1 MLGTVVALALFS
13 ISSINRVAYLGNEY
27 SSNTL
32 GESAIQYMQ
41 ELAKEQVQ
49 AVSQR
54 FSSAQVFGDALMQ
67 QVIHHRAYSQELGLD
82 PSSVRKGLSELLLN
96 QVKANPSLLG
106 VGVGFA
112 PNELDKS
119 DSSFVNNKDAGGNET
134 GRFASYASMQVPSY
148 VMSDKEMADDGA
160 PGTFWYTCA
169 VKGGKDCVTNPY
181 SFTNAEGVTTLMST
195 VSIPILTDEKRLGA
209 ICVDIS
215 LNSLQKI
222 VDDSSQRLYGGKSKI
237 TFISADGVVAA
248 RSGEP
253 SSAGKKYLQ
262 VDQALGEAITRNF
275 GNTSLMLVKAN
286 AQTAVVAPFA
296 PIPGSDY
303 WTVVIQVPDALVFAS
318 SNALREK
325 LGEASKE
332 ATTLQ
337 AVVGVTAA
345 LISILVL
352 WLMAGTV
359 TRPILRVA
367 GVFKDIA
374 SGGGDLTRRVN
385 YARQDE
391 IGNLTNAFNEFLDKL
406 QPIIRQVSQS
416 ADGTRKTAG
425 EAADIATQTS
435 ASMQEQL
442 REVDQA
448 AAASQ
453 EMSATS
459 QDVARNAAL
468 AADAVRQVDAATRQ
482 GQQTVNQTTEAITK
496 LAYKL
501 DLAVQQAESLSATS
515 LKIGGVLEV
524 INSVAEQTNL
534 LALNAAIEA
543 ARAGESGRGFAVVA
557 DEVRHLAKRTQDSV
571 VEIQVVIE
579 QLQRGTGNVVGAI
592 RDSHAQAGESVEIV
606 EVTVQRFREINHG
619 VEVISDMTLQI
630 ASAAEEQSAV
640 SEEVSRNISAIRD
653 VAQMLTVKA
662 EDSANIS
669 QSLNHLATE
678 QKVLMSNFQA

>member
-1 MLGTVVALALFS
+1 M
-13 ISSINRVAYLGNEY
+13 GNEY

-41 ELAKEQVQ
+41 KLGEEQAQ
-49 AVSQR
+49 AVGQR

-67 QVIHHRAYSQELGLD
+67 QVIHHRAYSEKLGLD
-82 PSSVRKGLSELLLN
+82 PGSVRKGLSELLLN
-96 QVKANPSLLG
+96 QVKANSSLLG

-112 PNELDKS
+112 PNALDKS
-119 DSSFVNNKDAGGNET
+119 DSSFVNDKETGGNET

-148 VMSDKEMADDGA
+148 VMSSKEMADDGA

-169 VKGGKDCVTNPY
+169 VKSGKDCVTNPY
-181 SFTNAEGVTTLMST
+181 SFTNSEGVTTLMST
-195 VSIPILTDEKRLGA
+195 VSIPILDDGNRLGA

-262 VDQALGEAITRNF
+262 VDQATGEEITRNS
-275 GNTSLMLVKAN
+275 GNTSLRVVKAN

-296 PIPGSDY
+296 PIPGSDN
-303 WTVVIQVPDALVFAS
+303 WTVVIQIPDALVFAS

-337 AVVGVTAA
+337 AVVGLTAA

-385 YARQDE
+385 YAREDE
-391 IGNLTNAFNEFLDKL
+391 IGNLTSAFNEFLDKL

-416 ADGTRKTAG
+416 ADGSIRF
-425 EAADIATQTS
+425 
-435 ASMQEQL
+435 
-442 REVDQA
+442 
-448 AAASQ
+448 
-453 EMSATS
+453 
-459 QDVARNAAL
+459 
-468 AADAVRQVDAATRQ
+468 
-482 GQQTVNQTTEAITK
+482 
-496 LAYKL
+496 
-501 DLAVQQAESLSATS
+501 
-515 LKIGGVLEV
+515 GV
-524 INSVAEQTNL
+524 T
-534 LALNAAIEA
+534 
-543 ARAGESGRGFAVVA
+543 
-557 DEVRHLAKRTQDSV
+557 
-571 VEIQVVIE
+571 
-579 QLQRGTGNVVGAI
+579 
-592 RDSHAQAGESVEIV
+592 
-606 EVTVQRFREINHG
+606 
-619 VEVISDMTLQI
+619 
-630 ASAAEEQSAV
+630 
-640 SEEVSRNISAIRD
+640 
-653 VAQMLTVKA
+653 
-662 EDSANIS
+662 
-669 QSLNHLATE
+669 
-678 QKVLMSNFQA
+678 